1 MCCAVLSHFSRMQPY
16 WTIAQQAPLSMG
28 FSRQEYWS
36 GLICPPPGNLP
47 DPGIEQSFYPS
58 STWEGRWSVFHGGRR
73 AWRPL
78 LQEKT
83 GEIAGKALIPAPT
96 APNFTTHCLVG
107 KLLLAHTGWPP
118 LSPHT
123 WVIFFQT
130 VLLRYKS
137 CSVQFTLLRVQ
148 SYGF

>member
-1 MCCAVLSHFSRMQPY
+1 MSFFAGERGGAEKDDFHEAEAFACIGRKVTVLGAQLCLTLTL
-16 WTIAQQAPLSMG
+16 WTVAHQAPLSTG

-36 GLICPPPGNLP
+36 GLPCPPPGDLP

-107 KLLLAHTGWPP
+107 KLLLTHTGWPP

-123 WVIFFQT
+123 
-130 VLLRYKS
+130 
-137 CSVQFTLLRVQ
+137 
-148 SYGF
+148 